1 MEPREQT
8 NLFGYSK
15 EFNNIINI
23 YNSGKLPNKIIF
35 SGKKGIGKSTFAFH
49 LINYIN
55 SINETDNYNLQNL
68 KIINTNRSF
77 KLQLQN
83 IHPNIHYIGIKKG
96 KKIIEIDEIRNL
108 NSFVNR
114 SSFNDGLKI
123 VLIDDL
129 EMLSPNASN
138 ALLKLIE
145 EPNKNVQYI
154 LIYNNT
160 KFVIDTIKSRCI
172 NFKFY
177 LKEEYY
183 PDVVNDYFKTNI
195 YNELNSDFKNIYL
208 TPMNLINV
216 INLINDNKFNLEEVD
231 IEKLL
236 EIIVNNELYK
246 TRINDI
252 SEFKLYLEI
261 FFLKKYKKSYSLSL
275 LKKINYLNSKFS
287 NILRYNLDLSSF
299 ILEFRTLILN
309 EK

>member
-55 SINETDNYNLQNL
+55 SINETDSYNLQNL

-123 VLIDDL
+123 VLIDDI
-129 EMLSPNASN
+129 EMLSLNASN

-160 KFVIDTIKSRCI
+160 KFVLDTIKSRCI
-172 NFKFY
+172 DFKFY
-177 LKEEYY
+177 LKEKYY
-183 PDVVNDYFKTNI
+183 PDVVNDYFKRKI
-195 YNELNSDFKNIYL
+195 YDELNSDFKNIYL

-261 FFLKKYKKSYSLSL
+261 FFLKKYKKSYSLGL

-299 ILEFRTLILN
+299 ILEFRSLILN

>member
-55 SINETDNYNLQNL
+55 SINETDSYNLQDL

-123 VLIDDL
+123 VLIDDI
-129 EMLSPNASN
+129 EMLSLNASN

>member
-55 SINETDNYNLQNL
+55 SINETDSYNLQNL

-108 NSFVNR
+108 NSFVNK

-123 VLIDDL
+123 VLIDDI
-129 EMLSPNASN
+129 EMLSLNASN

-216 INLINDNKFNLEEVD
+216 INLINDNNFNLEEVD

-252 SEFKLYLEI
+252 AEFKLYLEI
-261 FFLKKYKKSYSLSL
+261 FFLKKYKKSYSLGL

-299 ILEFRTLILN
+299 ILEFRSLILN

>member
-15 EFNNIINI
+15 EFNNLINI

-55 SINETDNYNLQNL
+55 SINETDSYNLQDL

-216 INLINDNKFNLEEVD
+216 INLINDNNFNLEEVD

>member
-15 EFNNIINI
+15 EFNNLINI

-55 SINETDNYNLQNL
+55 SINETDSYNLQDL

-183 PDVVNDYFKTNI
+183 PDVINDYFKTNI

-275 LKKINYLNSKFS
+275 LKKINYLNNKFS